1 MSFKKSFFIVDFQS
15 HKIIHLGFVFAQV
28 QPRLM
33 GSMGSLNKLLCD
45 GKVLSD
51 DHIVVMY
58 LRHLSPP
65 KATIGW

>member
-1 MSFKKSFFIVDFQS
+1 MGLKKSLFVVDFQS
-15 HKIIHLGFVFAQV
+15 HKMIHFGFVFAQV

-33 GSMGSLNKLLCD
+33 SSMGSLNKLLCD

-58 LRHLSPP
+58 LRHFSPP
-65 KATIGW
+65 NATIG